1 MSPAGT
7 AEVLTQALKAGQFKA
22 KVRRRKDPE
31 NEKVAGKETR

>member
-1 MSPAGT
+1 MSSAGT
-7 AEVLTQALKAGQFKA
+7 AEVLTPALQASPFNE